1 MLQLLGQGGGKGQL
15 GGQWGAASLLLRSC
29 TLQDLDLL
37 ICSWVRLIRMDQSE
51 ASSMLPALPP
61 ASPAQAG
68 APKPSLLQLLR
79 APILA
84 KLEPEGEGRILNAH
98 LQVRHH
104 LVIIII
110 IMNAHLQ
117 VRHHLVI
124 IIKRCSGSI

>member
-1 MLQLLGQGGGKGQL
+1 MNIKEIKELLELMAEHNVGEIEIEKDNAKIKLRKMANGG
-15 GGQWGAASLLLRSC
+15 
-29 TLQDLDLL
+29 
-37 ICSWVRLIRMDQSE
+37 IVMQS
-51 ASSMLPALPP
+51 APQTMAPMQTIMHA
-61 ASPAQAG
+61 PAQAG